1 MGILNHTQ
9 AQYTAINGGRRQLA
23 RIARAPAQTDI
34 RLDVYGTA
42 RGVVG
47 LLAMRQWGQ
56 NQGSRSM
63 TNDDRRRDVRQDR
76 DEHDGF
82 WGRGHHGGGFERDER
97 LDYSREEY
105 GAGEAAR
112 DRRDPYRGGS
122 SRHGEEEIGGRGY
135 GRQRDDLGRDRPRFA
150 GNDGRGFSSG
160 NDYPGSY
167 GGGRHAGGDR
177 GPGGYGQR
185 DRNERGMFER
195 AADEVSS
202 WFGDRDAERRR
213 EQDYR
218 GRGPKGYKRS
228 DARIQEDV
236 NDRLADDAYVDAS
249 EIEVAVSAAEVTLTG
264 SVDSRQARRRAEDIA
279 EQVSGVS
286 YVQNNL
292 RVRIG
297 GSTAEHG
304 AGAMAA
310 ADFGGGDRAT

>member
-1 MGILNHTQ
+1 
-9 AQYTAINGGRRQLA
+9 
-23 RIARAPAQTDI
+23 
-34 RLDVYGTA
+34 
-42 RGVVG
+42 
-47 LLAMRQWGQ
+47 
-56 NQGSRSM
+56 M

-97 LDYSREEY
+97 LDYSREDY

-112 DRRDPYRGGS
+112 DRRDPYRGGF
-122 SRHGEEEIGGRGY
+122 SRYGEEEIGGRGY
-135 GRQRDDLGRDRPRFA
+135 GRQRDDLGQEPPRRFA
-150 GNDGRGFSSG
+150 GNDGQRLQLRERLSPAPTAAVVTTVAIVGREAMASATATSAACSSG
-160 NDYPGSY
+160 
-167 GGGRHAGGDR
+167 
-177 GPGGYGQR
+177 QR
-185 DRNERGMFER
+185 TRFP
-195 AADEVSS
+195 S

-297 GSTAEHG
+297 GSDCRARRRSDGRADSAAATGPPDHAVSTSG
-304 AGAMAA
+304 ARSAGAALGRQRTVGCY
-310 ADFGGGDRAT
+310 AD